1 MNIDYFS
8 KRMVNKGTA
17 LLGGCYE
24 AKSADINA
32 ISELKQI

>member
-8 KRMVNKGTA
+8 KRMVNKEAA
-17 LLGGCYE
+17 LLGGFYE
-24 AKSADINA
+24 AKSANINA